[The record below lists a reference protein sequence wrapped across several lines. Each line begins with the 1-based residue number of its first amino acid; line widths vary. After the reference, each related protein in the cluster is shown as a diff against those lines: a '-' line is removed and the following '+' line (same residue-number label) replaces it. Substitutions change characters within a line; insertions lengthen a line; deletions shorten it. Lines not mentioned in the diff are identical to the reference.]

1 MSARQDSPK
10 PDWTDDHL
18 DSQHSPEIKAP
29 YFDKTLG
36 AWVLSRYVDVLA
48 AFRSP
53 HLIPTGPRGRE
64 SGEAP
69 SEADRKKMRAETR
82 AALSL
87 RQLRK
92 WQRILAPEA
101 SNLCGRL
108 PAEQPVDLVSEFAR
122 PLCLKL
128 ALSVT
133 GADPGDVERLEK
145 LARHVSASAAEPY
158 DAKIRSRSHAANEVL
173 RACFPAGPESL
184 RDSGF
189 VALSQTM
196 PSLLANAWFGLLQ
209 HPQQWKQ
216 LHEHPNFTAQAVEEL
231 QRYAGLTR
239 LSFREATHDV
249 TLNGVGIRKGERVI
263 LRITVANRDPERFLH
278 PAKLDW
284 QHHGVGHL
292 SLGAGP
298 HSCVGASL
306 IRMAVVTITRP
317 LIERFAAAEI
327 DGTVEWY
334 GGPIFRAPAVL
345 PVRLHERYAGQPLHS
360 Q

>member
-1 MSARQDSPK
+1 MSARRESQK
-10 PDWTDDHL
+10 PDWIDDHL
-18 DSQHSPEIKAP
+18 DSPYPPEIKAP
-29 YFDKTLG
+29 YFDERLG

-48 AFRSP
+48 AFRSAN
-53 HLIPTGPRGRE
+53 LIPTGPRGRQ
-64 SGEAP
+64 SKEAP
-69 SEADRKKMRAETR
+69 SKAERRKMRAETR
-82 AALSL
+82 AAVSL

-92 WQRILAPEA
+92 WQKILAPEA
-101 SNLCGRL
+101 STLTGKL
-108 PAEQPVDLVSEFAR
+108 PPEQPVDLVGEFAR

-128 ALSVT
+128 AIAVT
-133 GADPGDVERLEK
+133 GADPGDAERLEK

-173 RACFPAGPESL
+173 RTCFPAGPESL

-216 LHEHPNFTAQAVEEL
+216 LHERPNFTAQAVEEL

-239 LSFREATHDV
+239 LSFREAVQDV
-249 TLNGVGIRKGERVI
+249 SLNGIRIRKGDRIV
-263 LRITVANRDPERFLH
+263 LRITVANRDPERFLN

-284 QHHGVGHL
+284 DHHGIGHL

-317 LIERFAAAEI
+317 LIERFVGAEI
-327 DGTVEWY
+327 AGPVEWH

-345 PVRLHERYAGQPLHS
+345 PVRLYETYAGQPLHPH
-360 Q
+360 

>member
-1 MSARQDSPK
+1 MSARRESPK

-18 DSQHSPEIKAP
+18 DSSHPLDIKAP
-29 YFDKTLG
+29 YFDERLG

-53 HLIPTGPRGRE
+53 NLIPTGPRGRE
-64 SGEAP
+64 GKEAP
-69 SEADRKKMRAETR
+69 SEAERKKMRAETR
-82 AALSL
+82 AAVSL

-92 WQRILAPEA
+92 WQKILAPEA
-101 SNLCGRL
+101 SIFAGKL
-108 PAEQPVDLVSEFAR
+108 PAEQPVDLVAEFAR

-128 ALSVT
+128 AIAVT
-133 GADPGDVERLEK
+133 GAAPGDVERLEK

-158 DAKIRSRSHAANEVL
+158 DAKIRSRSHAANEAL
-173 RACFPAGPESL
+173 RPCFPAGPESL

-231 QRYAGLTR
+231 QRFAGLTR

-249 TLNGVGIRKGERVI
+249 AINGVHIRKGERVI

-317 LIERFAAAEI
+317 LIERFAGAEI
-327 DGTVEWY
+327 DGTVEWH

-345 PVRLHERYAGQPLHS
+345 PVRLYESYTEQPLHP